1 MNSYAIVPKVLLTH
15 HNSSG
20 NNANVLHYIENNQ
33 QCKDGDLILLDVGAG
48 I

>member
-1 MNSYAIVPKVLLTH
+1 LLTH

-33 QCKDGDLILLDVGAG
+33 QCKDGDDPLDVGADMPLFK
-48 I
+48 